1 MSWHRDSRIL
11 PLACVI
17 ALFLSLSGFTEDKL
31 PGGVVNRLKD
41 LNAQLDRTE
50 KALAN
55 GGAEAA
61 QRSLDAAKKGM
72 DDIFKQY
79 QGKFQEDHP
88 DIVAARS
95 RIETVKAKVDAA
107 RAGAKE
113 PEAAK
118 PPTGDGAQLPSAVT
132 KRLRDASGLLDRAA
146 ERIESGDRGA
156 PSLFDQVR
164 QLLDEIEQN
173 YGSQIDMGHAE
184 IVAVRDRLEA
194 LATAF
199 DERNQAQ
206 AEAASGAE
214 KQREAD
220 TAAWIEELGPFA
232 DLASPM
238 SLIPE
243 DAPRAAFER
252 ARQLIEKFRATT
264 FPAGT
269 TGELDRLVEQVE
281 RLIAE
286 YPEKAKRR
294 QDHFVREAE
303 ERLALEEEN
312 WLRWSEKWAKDDP
325 TRLPPSMT
333 PDQRTLVEAVVAKA
347 AEIAPE
353 DPKIEELRQRLE
365 ALLKEDAARAEKN
378 LGSKRMDADQYA
390 GDDAAELRTFAAAVV
405 AKALPDAKVLRT
417 TLPSR
422 GWAEESVV
430 EWTDTTQTALR
441 HRVTRY
447 LWAEVAVQEGEQAFV
462 RGIYLGQDRASD
474 GTWGALQ
481 GHTTWKN
488 RILPE
493 NVEK

>member
-1 MSWHRDSRIL
+1 MSWHRDSRVL
-11 PLACVI
+11 PVAGVI

-41 LNAQLDRTE
+41 VNAQLDRAE
-50 KALAN
+50 KSLEK
-55 GGAEAA
+55 GGTEAA
-61 QRSLDAAKKGM
+61 QRSLEAAQKGM
-72 DDIFKQY
+72 EDIFKQY

-95 RIETVKAKVDAA
+95 RIETIKARVDAA
-107 RAGAKE
+107 LAGAQK
-113 PEAAK
+113 PDAAK
-118 PPTGDGAQLPSAVT
+118 PPAEDGAKLPSAVT

-146 ERIESGDRGA
+146 ERIERGDRSVT
-156 PSLFDQVR
+156 SLFDQVR

-184 IVAVRDRLEA
+184 IAAVGDRLAA

-199 DERNQAQ
+199 DEKKRAQ
-206 AEAASGAE
+206 EEAASGAE

-220 TAAWIEELGPFA
+220 TAAWIEELAPFA
-232 DLASPM
+232 DLSSPM

-252 ARQLIEKFRATT
+252 ARQLTEKFRATT
-264 FPAGT
+264 FSAGT
-269 TGELDRLVEQVE
+269 TGELDRLVGQVE
-281 RLIAE
+281 GLIAE

-294 QDHFVREAE
+294 QDQFVRGAE

-347 AEIAPE
+347 AEVAPE
-353 DPKIEELRQRLE
+353 DPRIEGLRQRLE
-365 ALLKEDAARAEKN
+365 ALLKEDAAREEKN
-378 LGSKRMDADQYA
+378 LGSKRMDADQYV
-390 GDDAAELRTFAAAVV
+390 GEDAAELRTFAADVV
-405 AKALPDAKVLRT
+405 AKALPDVRILRT
-417 TLPSR
+417 TLPSK

-430 EWTDTTQTALR
+430 EWTDTTQSALR

-462 RGIYLGQDRASD
+462 HGVYVGQDRASD
-474 GTWGALQ
+474 GAWGALQ